1 MFNAFV
7 NKTKLDT
14 KNKKSTASFLLKELL
29 YNFRALRIKIKKI
42 SSNLHFKT
50 LLNAADIDLILK
62 KKIRM
67 KINCD
72 INKRIFHIKEEFIS
86 LFDVNVN
93 LFAKE

>member
-1 MFNAFV
+1 MFSAFFS
-7 NKTKLDT
+7 KTKLDT
-14 KNKKSTASFLLKELL
+14 KNKKSTASFLVKELL

-50 LLNAADIDLILK
+50 VLNAEDVDLILK

-67 KINCD
+67 KINCN

-86 LFDVNVN
+86 LFDVNTN
-93 LFAKE
+93 LFSKE